1 MEARLDDL
9 LSRIAMETDEIKELE
24 QQLTDGQILA
34 NKALQRDLKEVIC
47 GLQEYLRGLGQQT
60 CSQLQADRLQD
71 ENQRLQR
78 FLEEARGLCRQQE
91 EDRSQAHT
99 KVRVQVELSAL
110 WMEAQSIRDRQTQLE
125 AGLLQL
131 REELTQ
137 QVTLKQEDDRSPQ
150 EVSLRLQAQLDQNK
164 VHFNYIG
171 TQLDHFTSTLPEL
184 QTDPEERKNSPTGSK
199 HSLFFRT
206 AQHTGMSGGQ
216 LQVEPNQNF
225 SARLQARLIQDQGNS
240 SVDKNTE
247 QPGSQ
252 SRDRLVCEQNPAPS
266 LGSQGTQDSG
276 LELQFPSSPNRGQQ
290 QGGPSAGGGYWVFV
304 PMVHQERECV
314 CSDDQNNDGLSDR
327 SSRGGSPPP
336 PPPASPPVTAAA
348 ASAGGTD
355 ARTSL
360 RGSASPSSKSASLR
374 CRPPKQK
381 HTEDAECLK
390 EKKELQMETKWLRHK
405 LRQHRCVLQVCD
417 ELACL
422 EETLL
427 KRRAE
432 LRESDRLL
440 LEAERL
446 RGLTGGQVDVLLL
459 RHLTSTSS
467 LLEAAQHLRELRRR
481 REEEQLTPWEVEAAI
496 RSRHQEFKQL
506 DTKMKA
512 AANRLAGVLSD
523 CQEAQRHLESLTCQE
538 KHKEQRLARM
548 KEEHRAAL
556 GQLAELREEQKL
568 QSIIKDLLE
577 QQEALW
583 SKKSSTVSDVRSE
596 EQKLVSVKAEH
607 RSHRAEL
614 KRVLREER
622 SRMQEQVVMKRKE
635 LSAPQQLGQK
645 DVKQLRDEL
654 QEKLNRRRRKRSSL
668 QEQCRQLETRRR
680 HADRR
685 LSVLEAERSHTH
697 FIK

>member
-91 EDRSQAHT
+91 EDRSHAHT
-99 KVRVQVELSAL
+99 KVRV
-110 WMEAQSIRDRQTQLE
+110 
-125 AGLLQL
+125 
-131 REELTQ
+131 
-137 QVTLKQEDDRSPQ
+137 
-150 EVSLRLQAQLDQNK
+150 
-164 VHFNYIG
+164 
-171 TQLDHFTSTLPEL
+171 
-184 QTDPEERKNSPTGSK
+184 
-199 HSLFFRT
+199 
-206 AQHTGMSGGQ
+206 
-216 LQVEPNQNF
+216 
-225 SARLQARLIQDQGNS
+225 
-240 SVDKNTE
+240 
-247 QPGSQ
+247 
-252 SRDRLVCEQNPAPS
+252 APS

-276 LELQFPSSPNRGQQ
+276 LELQFPSSPDRGQQ

-327 SSRGGSPPP
+327 SCRGGSPPP

-481 REEEQLTPWEVEAAI
+481 REEEQLTLWEVEAAI

-680 HADRR
+680 HTVRR

>member
-78 FLEEARGLCRQQE
+78 FPQEARGLCRQQE
-91 EDRSQAHT
+91 EDRSQTHT
-99 KVRVQVELSAL
+99 KVSVVELSAL

-137 QVTLKQEDDRSPQ
+137 QVTLKQEGDRSPQ
-150 EVSLRLQAQLDQNK
+150 EVSLRLQAQLDQNR

-171 TQLDHFTSTLPEL
+171 TQLDQFTSTLPEL
-184 QTDPEERKNSPTGSK
+184 QTDPEERKNSTTGSK
-199 HSLFFRT
+199 QSLFFRT

-216 LQVEPNQNF
+216 
-225 SARLQARLIQDQGNS
+225 LQARLIQDQGNS

-247 QPGSQ
+247 QPRSQ

-276 LELQFPSSPNRGQQ
+276 LELQFPSSPDRGQQ

-304 PMVHQERECV
+304 PMVRQERECV

-336 PPPASPPVTAAA
+336 PPPASAPVTAAA
-348 ASAGGTD
+348 ASAGVTD

-381 HTEDAECLK
+381 HTEDAERLK

-446 RGLTGGQVDVLLL
+446 RDLTGGQVDVLLL
-459 RHLTSTSS
+459 RRLTSTSS

-481 REEEQLTPWEVEAAI
+481 REEEQLTLWEVEAAI

-523 CQEAQRHLESLTCQE
+523 CQEARRHLESLTCQE

-568 QSIIKDLLE
+568 QSIIEDLLE

-614 KRVLREER
+614 KRVLREEW
-622 SRMQEQVVMKRKE
+622 SRMQEQVAMKRKE

-645 DVKQLRDEL
+645 DVKQLQDEL
-654 QEKLNRRRRKRSSL
+654 QVQEKLNRRRRKRSSQ